1 MLDAT
6 NPTDHEL
13 AGTNPPDHDIHE
25 TSPAGHEGL
34 AHYDGPATST
44 PPSPLELPS
53 PAVNAAPVDDDATA
67 PPPVLDTSGEE
78 ILVLFGLN
86 HSPLESSHSFAELPQ
101 EME

>member
-6 NPTDHEL
+6 NPPDHEL

-53 PAVNAAPVDDDATA
+53 PAVNAAPVDDDVSSCMESDCCTHKL
-67 PPPVLDTSGEE
+67 PPLLQLFSFTGHSTSTRAG
-78 ILVLFGLN
+78 
-86 HSPLESSHSFAELPQ
+86 HKR
-101 EME
+101 